1 MRGIRVK
8 VISKEC
14 DLSRVSVTDARQ
26 IFLASG
32 FSEHMDARGFDFE
45 HAHSGRLTGLL
56 EGLLSRHFQCLH
68 VYILR
73 MRSQT
78 VKPESNKPTSERNG
92 STIAASSGPDPRA
105 MWLGKAVCH
114 S

>member
-45 HAHSGRLTGLL
+45 HAHSGRLIGFF
-56 EGLLSRHFQCLH
+56 SRHFQYLY